1 MTNLT
6 PIEAGSAG
14 RLASTQ
20 PTPERED
27 VRATA
32 RPRRG
37 DDRVEVSDAA
47 RFLAKMN
54 AMPEVRTDL
63 INEVRSQIADGT
75 YDTPEKMDL
84 AIDSMIEELG

>member
-1 MTNLT
+1 MTNLS

-14 RLASTQ
+14 RLASLK
-20 PTPERED
+20 PAAERE
-27 VRATA
+27 AA
-32 RPRRG
+32 RGTTKPRRG

-54 AMPEVRTDL
+54 AMPEERTEL
-63 INEVRSQIADGT
+63 VNEVRAQIADGS

>member
-1 MTNLT
+1 MTNLS
-6 PIEAGSAG
+6 PIEAGSA
-14 RLASTQ
+14 RRIASSK
-20 PTPERED
+20 PAAERES
-27 VRATA
+27 VRGTA
-32 RPRRG
+32 KPRRG

-54 AMPEVRTDL
+54 AMPEVRSEL
-63 INEVRSQIADGT
+63 VNEVRAQIADGT